1 MIVLTL
7 ASKNEQTVSDSYTYI
22 LSYYISI
29 TFTSITQCLI
39 GFDLLNRNTS
49 QCHSLHSLVVD
60 TLNNSFIFCITTPI

>member
-1 MIVLTL
+1 MLLLTL
-7 ASKNEQTVSDSYTYI
+7 PSKNEQTISNSYLYI

-29 TFTSITQCLI
+29 TYTINLVS
-39 GFDLLNRNTS
+39 RNIS